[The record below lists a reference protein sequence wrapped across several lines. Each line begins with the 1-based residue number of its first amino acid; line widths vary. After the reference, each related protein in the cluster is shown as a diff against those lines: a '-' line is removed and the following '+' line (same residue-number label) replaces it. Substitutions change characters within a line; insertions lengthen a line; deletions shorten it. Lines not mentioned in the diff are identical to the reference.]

1 MGSATMKS
9 ETLRVRER
17 RRKATVLCN
26 FIASAKE
33 RCVAP
38 TATHAVLVCLT
49 YSSTTLSHSP
59 NKKIAERERDTER
72 ESKSASKQRKQSIL
86 RKTNKQTVVTDLC
99 NRPNSD
105 SERQEEEEEEEEE
118 KE

>member
-17 RRKATVLCN
+17 RRKATVLYN

-38 TATHAVLVCLT
+38 TATHAVLACLT

-59 NKKIAERERDTER
+59 NKKIAERETER
-72 ESKSASKQRKQSIL
+72 ERERAKVHQNSESNPSSAKQS
-86 RKTNKQTVVTDLC
+86 NKQ
-99 NRPNSD
+99 
-105 SERQEEEEEEEEE
+105 
-118 KE
+118 